1 MLELGGEAPE
11 NFYENWSLGTNL
23 TINEDNNIKSQ
34 GAKPPKIYE
43 ISSKF
48 ASKNE
53 SDNKGQYMLLGGE
66 APENF
71 TYMIR

>member
-1 MLELGGEAPE
+1 MKTIWYKLLRGEA
-11 NFYENWSLGTNL
+11 
-23 TINEDNNIKSQ
+23 
-34 GAKPPKIYE
+34 PKIYE
-43 ISSKF
+43 ILSKF

-71 TYMIR
+71 T